1 MIERDLLKLNRRFY
15 FFNEDENKKLI
26 DILSNRFGEY
36 IKIFDI
42 EVTQNLFRF
51 NTLWRPNVHS
61 GNTCSKFDVPVDVGV
76 KNNTFNQIYDFLVAK
91 EISESRIL
99 QLRKIGI

>member
-1 MIERDLLKLNRRFY
+1 MIEKDLSKLNRRFY
-15 FFNEDENKKLI
+15 FFNEDENDQLI
-26 DILSNRFGEY
+26 DILSNNFGEY

-51 NTLWRPNVHS
+51 NALWRPDEKS
-61 GNTCSKFDVPVDVGV
+61 GNTCIKFDMR
-76 KNNTFNQIYDFLVAK
+76 KESHTFNQIYNFLIAK